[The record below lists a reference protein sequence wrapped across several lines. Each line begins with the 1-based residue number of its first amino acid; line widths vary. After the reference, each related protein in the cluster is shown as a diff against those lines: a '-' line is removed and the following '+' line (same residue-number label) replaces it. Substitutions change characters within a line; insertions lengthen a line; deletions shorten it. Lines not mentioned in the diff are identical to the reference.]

1 MARCNYLHR
10 AIFYGH
16 NNLPKYPAMD
26 FSLSPEQRA
35 LQERT
40 QRFIRDVVMPY
51 EADARQTSH
60 GPSEDLRNEL
70 VAHARAA
77 GLLTPH
83 ASVTHGGM
91 GLSHVDKAVMFEE
104 SGYSPLGPIAMNIH
118 APDEG
123 NIHLMEL
130 VATPAQQQRWLL
142 PLVRGHIR
150 SCFCMTE
157 PAPGSGSDP
166 SMLQTTARRE
176 GDDYVIDGVK
186 WLITGAVGS
195 GFAII
200 MAKITDDAGTAGAT
214 GPTMFLADM
223 NQPGIR
229 IERQMNAMDACF
241 TGGHAVVRFE
251 GLRVSA
257 ADVLGEPGQG
267 LKYAQVRLAPARLT
281 HCMRWLGAAR
291 RAHETAA
298 AYARGRQA
306 FGKALAEHEGV
317 SFMLADNE
325 MDLHTA
331 RLTVW
336 HCAWLLDTG
345 AKGRHESSVA
355 KVICSEAEWRVVDR
369 SVQVLGGS
377 GITDETIVHR
387 IFTDMRG
394 FRIYDGPSE
403 VHRWSIGNRIARG

>member
-1 MARCNYLHR
+1 
-10 AIFYGH
+10 
-16 NNLPKYPAMD
+16 MD
-26 FSLSPEQRA
+26 FSLSQHQLD
-35 LQERT
+35 LQART
-40 QRFIRDVVMPY
+40 QRFVKEIVTPY
-51 EADARQTSH
+51 EHDPRQDAH
-60 GPSEDLRNEL
+60 GPSEELRNEL
-70 VAHARAA
+70 VAHARTA

-83 ASVTHGGM
+83 ASLAHGGM
-91 GLSHVDKAVMFEE
+91 GLSHVDKAVVFEE
-104 SGYSPLGPIAMNIH
+104 AGYSPLGPVAMNIH

-142 PLVRGHIR
+142 PLVQGHIR

-157 PAPGSGSDP
+157 PSPGSGSDP

-186 WLITGAVGS
+186 WLITGAVGA

-200 MAKITDDAGTAGAT
+200 MARIEGDGDSNMT

-223 NQPGIR
+223 KQPGIR
-229 IERQMNAMDACF
+229 IERQMNAMDSCF

-251 GLRVSA
+251 GLRVPA
-257 ADVLGEPGQG
+257 TDVLGEAGQG

-291 RAHETAA
+291 RAHEIAA
-298 AYARGRQA
+298 SYARGRHA
-306 FGKALAEHEGV
+306 FGKPLAEHEGV

-331 RLTVW
+331 RLTIW
-336 HCAWLLDTG
+336 HCAWLLDSG
-345 AKGRHESSVA
+345 ARGRHESSVA
-355 KVICSEAEWRVVDR
+355 KVLCSEAEWRVVDR

-377 GITDETIVHR
+377 GITDETIVSK

>member
-1 MARCNYLHR
+1 
-10 AIFYGH
+10 
-16 NNLPKYPAMD
+16 MD

-40 QRFIRDVVMPY
+40 QRFIRDVVIPY
-51 EADARQTSH
+51 ETDVRQTPH
-60 GPSEDLRNEL
+60 GPTEALRDEL
-70 VAHARAA
+70 IAHARSA

-83 ASVTHGGM
+83 ASSAHGGL
-91 GLSHVDKAVMFEE
+91 GLSHVDKAIVFEE
-104 SGYSPLGPIAMNIH
+104 AGYSMLGPIAMNVH

-123 NIHLMEL
+123 NIHLLEL
-130 VATPAQQQRWLL
+130 VATPAQQKRWLL
-142 PLVRGHIR
+142 PLVQGHIR

-166 SMLQTTARRE
+166 SMLQTTAKRE
-176 GDDYVIDGVK
+176 GDSYVIDGVK
-186 WLITGAVGS
+186 WLITGAVGA

-200 MAKITDDAGTAGAT
+200 MARIDDGTA
-214 GPTMFLADM
+214 TMFLADM
-223 NQPGIR
+223 NQPGIH
-229 IERQMNAMDACF
+229 IERQMNAMDSCF
-241 TGGHAVVRFE
+241 AGGHAVVRFD
-251 GLRVSA
+251 GLRVPA
-257 ADVLGEPGQG
+257 EDVLGEAGQG

-291 RAHETAA
+291 RAHEVAA

-331 RLTVW
+331 RLTIW

-355 KVICSEAEWRVVDR
+355 KVLCSEAEWRVVDR

-377 GITDETIVHR
+377 GVTDETVVAK